1 MISWIKIYLI
11 ALSIFLIIDFLWLG
25 LVAKN
30 FYSRHLGEKM
40 KEEVNPVPAIVF
52 YLLFV
57 AGLVFFVTMPA
68 IESIR
73 WQEAFFPAIFFGLV
87 SYATYDLTNF
97 ATLKEWPFKVV
108 VIDLIWGS
116 LLTGVVSLLTYL
128 LYLSLL

>member
-40 KEEVNPVPAIVF
+40 KEKVNPVPAIAF

-73 WQEAFFPAIFFGLV
+73 WQKAVFPAIFFGLV

-128 LYLSLL
+128 LYLFLL